1 MKHCMVLNLVHS
13 SQCRSTLP
21 KAREQQASSSSGS
34 TTEQQLQ
41 LPTGMPRSL
50 PGMRVVSAEQQKPDQ
65 GGMFK
70 DTGLTRTR
78 DTGGVGDAPL
88 ISCTAVKPELLELHL
103 S

>member
-1 MKHCMVLNLVHS
+1 MLQKLVQS
-13 SQCRSTLP
+13 SQCRSTIP

-34 TTEQQLQ
+34 TAQQQRQ

-70 DTGLTRTR
+70 DTGLTRSR
-78 DTGGVGDAPL
+78 DTGGIGDAPL
-88 ISCTAVKPELLELHL
+88 ISCTAVKPKLRELPLP
-103 S
+103 